1 MCSHY
6 YCSLWRFQC
15 ALIKSPRTA
24 LKVLVKMHFPS
35 KHRCN
40 SPINVR
46 AVSNIT
52 SCKAVGTLFWNLC
65 CRTYLLDAL
74 LMSELLK
81 SAAEL
86 VLKIGQNPEKL
97 CISYYHYLGMAFSQQ
112 TWAYA
117 VELGM
122 TLANGWQYLPM
133 HRQLTGR
140 AGLQIWLHIFKARNR
155 CEPSV
160 SALFLPITSGFGF
173 KRRVFVSKERLFFG
187 IWSKLGRILPHFKSF
202 FWPAGKDLEVLESN
216 SLYCKVLY
224 SEEWL
229 LSSLESECPSG
240 R

>member
-1 MCSHY
+1 MLELS
-6 YCSLWRFQC
+6 Q
-15 ALIKSPRTA
+15 I
-24 LKVLVKMHFPS
+24 S
-35 KHRCN
+35 K
-40 SPINVR
+40 
-46 AVSNIT
+46 IT

-97 CISYYHYLGMAFSQQ
+97 CLSYYHFGNGLLSTNLGICS
-112 TWAYA
+112 WIGDDS
-117 VELGM
+117 V
-122 TLANGWQYLPM
+122 NGWQYLSM

-140 AGLQIWLHIFKARNR
+140 AGLQIWLHIFNARNR

-173 KRRVFVSKERLFFG
+173 TRRVFASKERLFFG
-187 IWSKLGRILPHFKSF
+187 IWSNLGRILPHFKSF